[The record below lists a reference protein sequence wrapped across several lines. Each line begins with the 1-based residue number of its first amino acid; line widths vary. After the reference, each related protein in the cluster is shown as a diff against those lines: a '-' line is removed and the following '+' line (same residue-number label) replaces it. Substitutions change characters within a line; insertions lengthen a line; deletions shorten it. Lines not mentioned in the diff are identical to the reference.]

1 VLDPLKNIGAQFFAR
16 SGGKLPITI
25 NGTNQA
31 LPNDVTLEVA
41 SAQVKSAILL
51 AGLNTAGHTV
61 LIEPSPSRDHTE
73 KMLSYFGAEI
83 STKEI
88 GNGFRKITLVGQP
101 ELTGRKIIIPGDV
114 SSAAFIIVGALITPG
129 SNVEI
134 KNVGINPLRI
144 GLLDSL
150 NEMGADLKILKVR
163 ENTNE
168 QVADIQIKYK
178 RLKGV
183 TIPADRAPSMI
194 DEYPI
199 LSIAASVAQG
209 TSVFEGVSELRIKE
223 SDRLTAM
230 AEGLKACGVMTN
242 TTTNSLTIIG
252 TGDRPL
258 GGVTIASQLDHRI
271 AMSYLVL
278 GLVSKNPIS
287 IDDADPIETSF
298 PGFINVMNQLGANM
312 EFKQ

>member
-1 VLDPLKNIGAQFFAR
+1 
-16 SGGKLPITI
+16 
-25 NGTNQA
+25 
-31 LPNDVTLEVA
+31 
-41 SAQVKSAILL
+41 
-51 AGLNTAGHTV
+51 
-61 LIEPSPSRDHTE
+61 
-73 KMLSYFGAEI
+73 MLSYFGARI

-88 GNGFRKITLVGQP
+88 GNSSRKIMLVGQP

-134 KNVGINPLRI
+134 KNVGINPLRT

-150 NEMGADLKILKVR
+150 NEMGADIKILKIR
-163 ENTNE
+163 EHTNE
-168 QVADIQIKYK
+168 KVADIQIKYK
-178 RLKGV
+178 QLKGV
-183 TIPADRAPSMI
+183 TIPAARAPSMI

-209 TSVFEGVSELRIKE
+209 TSIFEGVGELRIKE

-242 TTTNSLTIIG
+242 ATTDSLTING
-252 TGDRPL
+252 RGGRPL

-278 GLVSKNPIS
+278 GLISKCPIS
-287 IDDADPIETSF
+287 IDDAGPIETSF
-298 PGFINVMNQLGANM
+298 PGFINLMNQLGANM
-312 EFKQ
+312 EFQQ

>member
-1 VLDPLKNIGAQFFAR
+1 
-16 SGGKLPITI
+16 
-25 NGTNQA
+25 
-31 LPNDVTLEVA
+31 
-41 SAQVKSAILL
+41 
-51 AGLNTAGHTV
+51 
-61 LIEPSPSRDHTE
+61 
-73 KMLSYFGAEI
+73 MLSYFGAEI
-83 STKEI
+83 STKKI
-88 GNGFRKITLVGQP
+88 KNGSRKIILVGQP
-101 ELTGRKIIIPGDV
+101 ELTGRRIIIPGDI

-134 KNVGINPLRI
+134 KNVGINPLRT

-178 RLKGV
+178 QLKGV
-183 TIPADRAPSMI
+183 TIAADRAPSMI

-209 TSVFEGVSELRIKE
+209 TSVFEGVGELRVKE

-230 AEGLKACGVMTN
+230 AEGLKDCGVMTN
-242 TTTNSLTIIG
+242 TTTNSLTITG
-252 TGDRPL
+252 TGGRPL

-298 PGFINVMNQLGANM
+298 PGFINLMNQLGANM
-312 EFKQ
+312 EFRQ